1 MDKKITVIEDDEDL
15 KNLVVMTLRS
25 RGYKVEAQTDIKSV
39 TEENA
44 RLSDLFI
51 IDINLGSGI
60 SGLDICKQLKGEMRN
75 RIPVIIITSAHPDLK
90 QLAIDAYADD
100 TLPKPFT
107 SKELVAKVK
116 QYLPG

>member
-15 KNLVVMTLRS
+15 KSLVVMTLRS
-25 RGYKVEAQTDIKSV
+25 KGYEVVAQSAMMSLV
-39 TEENA
+39 EENA

-51 IDINLGSGI
+51 VDINLGSGI
-60 SGLDICKQLKGEMRN
+60 SGLDICKKLKGEMRN

-107 SKELVAKVK
+107 SRELLEKVR